1 MGKQHP
7 ILKFNPKY
15 IDKPC
20 HRLQERKW
28 NLLARHF
35 TSFLLN
41 QDVFDKSWTRDW
53 LIRNY
58 VFKFGK
64 ETEIRHIKFCY
75 LLNFAFCLQCIISL
89 YFLIDA
95 LLQREIIDQLMSTG
109 QNEDLDMITVT
120 LVDSPDSTKSK
131 ANPVS
136 ILVK

>member
-1 MGKQHP
+1 
-7 ILKFNPKY
+7 
-15 IDKPC
+15 
-20 HRLQERKW
+20 
-28 NLLARHF
+28 
-35 TSFLLN
+35 
-41 QDVFDKSWTRDW
+41 
-53 LIRNY
+53 
-58 VFKFGK
+58 
-64 ETEIRHIKFCY
+64 
-75 LLNFAFCLQCIISL
+75 L